1 MVKKWKK
8 TIAIGLIAVCLVS
21 SMSACNVRTAEAQ
34 TEKGTEDAPDTEIE
48 NGGEKENGEEAG
60 NGAEPGTVMGMEA
73 GTGSELN
80 AGEEMKDAAETKA
93 EGGSE
98 MESNV
103 EPGVESKAGAETG
116 GGAGTETK
124 AEMDINT
131 ENGDAAGSTIEAGKV
146 RNKKNNSQKD
156 STEPTVSEK
165 AGKKSESGKPLA
177 TPANSG
183 ALQVID
189 TQLCD
194 KNGNP
199 VQLRGISTHGLA
211 WFPEYVNNALFEQF
225 RNEWNVN
232 VMRLAMYTDENG
244 GYCAGGNQ
252 DELKKLVK
260 NGVKYATDNDMYVI
274 IDWHVLNDRDPNVH
288 IDDAK
293 AFFKEMSKEFA
304 GADNV
309 LYEICNEPNGQ
320 TSWNDIKLYADEI
333 IPIIRK
339 NDSDAIII
347 VGTPNWS
354 QYVDQAADDSIS
366 DYDNIMYALHF
377 YAATHK
383 EWLRDTMTKAIDQGL
398 PVFVTE
404 YGICDASGNGS
415 IDEAEANRWIETM
428 NDYGVSYVAWNLSNK
443 EETSSIISASCTKIS
458 DLKTSDL
465 SDSGKWLY
473 NMLTDKKNT
482 IGTPNNAK
490 RDTTADKSGKE
501 KQSKTDSDNR
511 KNKKDE
517 STTNNSSRTNSSKG
531 NSDAKTSNDWVVSAT
546 VNQNITVTATVSNE
560 WETEGKTYHQY
571 TVTIDN
577 ISSEKL
583 EKWMVTIKFN
593 EDITLE
599 NGWNGQM
606 TVKGKMLT
614 IEPVDYN
621 STIEAGASVTDIGF
635 IVHD

>member
-1 MVKKWKK
+1 MGKKWEKA
-8 TIAIGLIAVCLVS
+8 IAMGLLAVCLAS
-21 SMSACNVRTAEAQ
+21 SMSACNVRMAETQ
-34 TEKGTEDAPDTEIE
+34 VETQIGRGTEAAPDTEIE
-48 NGGEKENGEEAG
+48 TGGEKENGEEAG
-60 NGAEPGTVMGMEA
+60 SDVETKENETMDGGA
-73 GTGSELN
+73 GSELKS
-80 AGEEMKDAAETKA
+80 GEKLKDDAEAET
-93 EGGSE
+93 
-98 MESNV
+98 
-103 EPGVESKAGAETG
+103 
-116 GGAGTETK
+116 GAGTEGGAGEEGGTV
-124 AEMDINT
+124 T
-131 ENGDAAGSTIEAGKV
+131 ENGTETNAGIDMNTETGDDAGSKTGDGE
-146 RNKKNNSQKD
+146 
-156 STEPTVSEK
+156 T
-165 AGKKSESGKPLA
+165 LA

-183 ALQVID
+183 ALQVIG

-211 WFPEYVNNALFEQF
+211 WFPEYVSSELFEQF
-225 RNEWNVN
+225 RNEWNAN

-244 GYCAGGNQ
+244 GYCAGGDQ

-260 NGVKYATDNDMYVI
+260 NGVRYATDNDMYVI

-293 AFFKEMSKEFA
+293 AFFKEMSKEYA

-354 QYVDQAADDSIS
+354 QYVDQAADDPIS
-366 DYDNIMYALHF
+366 GYDNIMYALHF

-415 IDEAEANRWIETM
+415 IDEAEANRWVETM
-428 NDYGVSYVAWNLSNK
+428 DDYGVSYVAWNLSNK
-443 EETSSIISASCTKIS
+443 NETSSIISASCQKTS
-458 DLKTSDL
+458 NLETSDL

-473 NMLTDKKNT
+473 NMLTDKKRT
-482 IGTPNNAK
+482 AGASDNAK
-490 RDTTADKSGKE
+490 RDTTENKSGRKE
-501 KQSKTDSDNR
+501 QSKTDSDDHKN
-511 KNKKDE
+511 NKKDN
-517 STTNNSSRTNSSKG
+517 STINDSSNADSSKDNTDAKTAGDWLVSATG
-531 NSDAKTSNDWVVSAT
+531 NSDIDVT
-546 VNQNITVTATVSNE
+546 VTVSNQ
-560 WETEGKTYHQY
+560 WETEGKTYYQY
-571 TVTIDN
+571 TVSIDN

-583 EKWMVTIKFN
+583 EKWKVNIKFN
-593 EDITLE
+593 VDITFE

-606 TVKGKMLT
+606 TVKGKTLT

>member
-1 MVKKWKK
+1 MGKKWKK
-8 TIAIGLIAVCLVS
+8 TIVMGLLAVCLAS
-21 SMSACNVRTAEAQ
+21 SISACNGRTAEAQ
-34 TEKGTEDAPDTEIE
+34 TEKGTEKGTEAAPDTEME
-48 NGGEKENGEEAG
+48 TGGEKDNGEEIGSSVETKG
-60 NGAEPGTVMGMEA
+60 NETLDA
-73 GTGSELN
+73 GTGTDAGAGSELN
-80 AGEEMKDAAETKA
+80 AGEELKDDAEAK
-93 EGGSE
+93 
-98 MESNV
+98 N
-103 EPGVESKAGAETG
+103 
-116 GGAGTETK
+116 GTETK
-124 AEMDINT
+124 TGMDMNT
-131 ENGDAAGSTIEAGKV
+131 ETEDDAGSKTGDMETGAEA
-146 RNKKNNSQKD
+146 NSGEGAENGTD
-156 STEPTVSEK
+156 TEVG
-165 AGKKSESGKPLA
+165 AGSKTGDEETLA

-183 ALQVID
+183 ALQVIG

-211 WFPEYVNNALFEQF
+211 WFPEYVNNELFEQF

-244 GYCAGGNQ
+244 GYCVGGDQ
-252 DELKKLVK
+252 DELKKTVK
-260 NGVKYATDNDMYVI
+260 NGVRYATDNDMYVI

-293 AFFKEMSKEFA
+293 AFFKEMSKEYA

-354 QYVDQAADDSIS
+354 QYVDQAADDPIS
-366 DYDNIMYALHF
+366 GYDNIMYALHF

-383 EWLRDTMTKAIDQGL
+383 EWLRDTMTKAINQGL

-415 IDEAEANRWIETM
+415 IDEAEANRWVETM
-428 NDYGVSYVAWNLSNK
+428 DDYGVSYVAWNLSNK
-443 EETSSIISASCTKIS
+443 NETSSIISASCQ
-458 DLKTSDL
+458 KTSSLEISDL

-473 NMLTDKKNT
+473 NMLTDKKST
-482 IGTPNNAK
+482 AGTSDSTK
-490 RDTTADKSGKE
+490 RDTTADKSGRKE
-501 KQSKTDSDNR
+501 QGKTDSDDHK
-511 KNKKDE
+511 KNKKD
-517 STTNNSSRTNSSKG
+517 SGTTNNRSDTGSSKENTDAETAGDWLVSATG
-531 NSDAKTSNDWVVSAT
+531 NSDVDVTVT
-546 VNQNITVTATVSNE
+546 VNNQ
-560 WETEGKTYHQY
+560 WETEGKTYYQY
-571 TVTIDN
+571 TLSIANT
-577 ISSEKL
+577 SSEKL
-583 EKWMVTIKFN
+583 EKWKVNIKFN
-593 EDITLE
+593 VGIILE

-606 TVKGKMLT
+606 TVKGKALT

>member
-1 MVKKWKK
+1 MEKKWEKA
-8 TIAIGLIAVCLVS
+8 IAMGLLAVCLAS
-21 SMSACNVRTAEAQ
+21 SMSACNARMAETQ
-34 TEKGTEDAPDTEIE
+34 VETQIGRGTEAAPDTEIE
-48 NGGEKENGEEAG
+48 TGGEKENGEDAG
-60 NGAEPGTVMGMEA
+60 NDVETKENETMDGGAGP
-73 GTGSELN
+73 ELKS
-80 AGEEMKDAAETKA
+80 GEKLKDDAEAET
-93 EGGSE
+93 
-98 MESNV
+98 
-103 EPGVESKAGAETG
+103 
-116 GGAGTETK
+116 GAGTEGGAGEEGGTV
-124 AEMDINT
+124 T
-131 ENGDAAGSTIEAGKV
+131 ENGTETNVGIDMNTETGDDAGSKTGDGE
-146 RNKKNNSQKD
+146 
-156 STEPTVSEK
+156 T
-165 AGKKSESGKPLA
+165 LA

-183 ALQVID
+183 VLQVIG

-211 WFPEYVNNALFEQF
+211 WFPEYVDSELFEQF
-225 RNEWNVN
+225 RNEWNAN

-244 GYCAGGNQ
+244 GYCAGGDQ

-260 NGVKYATDNDMYVI
+260 NGVRYATDNDMYVI

-293 AFFKEMSKEFA
+293 AFFKEMSKEYA

-354 QYVDQAADDSIS
+354 QYVDQAADDPIS
-366 DYDNIMYALHF
+366 GYDNIMYALHF

-415 IDEAEANRWIETM
+415 IDEAEANRWVETM
-428 NDYGVSYVAWNLSNK
+428 DDYGVSYVAWNLSNK
-443 EETSSIISASCTKIS
+443 NETSSIISASCQKTS
-458 DLKTSDL
+458 NLETSDL

-473 NMLTDKKNT
+473 NMLTDKKRT
-482 IGTPNNAK
+482 AGASDNAK
-490 RDTTADKSGKE
+490 RDTTENKSGRKE
-501 KQSKTDSDNR
+501 QSKNDSDDHKN
-511 KNKKDE
+511 NKKDN
-517 STTNNSSRTNSSKG
+517 STINDSSNADSSKDNTDAKTVGDWLVSATG
-531 NSDAKTSNDWVVSAT
+531 NSDIDVT
-546 VNQNITVTATVSNE
+546 VTVSNQ
-560 WETEGKTYHQY
+560 WETEGKTYYQY
-571 TVTIDN
+571 MVSIDN
-577 ISSEKL
+577 VSSEKL
-583 EKWMVTIKFN
+583 EKWKVNIKFN
-593 EDITLE
+593 VDITFE

-606 TVKGKMLT
+606 TVKGKTLT
-614 IEPVDYN
+614 IESVDYN

>member
-1 MVKKWKK
+1 MGKKWEKA
-8 TIAIGLIAVCLVS
+8 IAMGLLAVCLAS
-21 SMSACNVRTAEAQ
+21 SMSACNVRMAETQ
-34 TEKGTEDAPDTEIE
+34 VETQIERGTEAALDTEIE
-48 NGGEKENGEEAG
+48 TGGEKENGEEAG
-60 NGAEPGTVMGMEA
+60 NDVETKENETMDGGA
-73 GTGSELN
+73 GSEL
-80 AGEEMKDAAETKA
+80 KDDAET
-93 EGGSE
+93 E
-98 MESNV
+98 N
-103 EPGVESKAGAETG
+103 
-116 GGAGTETK
+116 GTETN
-124 AEMDINT
+124 AGIDMNT
-131 ENGDAAGSTIEAGKV
+131 ETGDDAGSKNGDGET
-146 RNKKNNSQKD
+146 
-156 STEPTVSEK
+156 
-165 AGKKSESGKPLA
+165 LA

-183 ALQVID
+183 ALQVIG

-211 WFPEYVNNALFEQF
+211 WFPEYVNSELFEQF
-225 RNEWNVN
+225 HNEWNAN

-244 GYCAGGNQ
+244 GYCAGGDQ

-260 NGVKYATDNDMYVI
+260 NGVRYATDNDMYVI

-293 AFFKEMSKEFA
+293 AFFKEMSKEYA

-354 QYVDQAADDSIS
+354 QYVDQAADDPIS
-366 DYDNIMYALHF
+366 GYDNIMYTLHF

-415 IDEAEANRWIETM
+415 IDETEANRWVETM
-428 NDYGVSYVAWNLSNK
+428 DDYGVSYVAWNLSNK
-443 EETSSIISASCTKIS
+443 NETSSIISASCQKTS
-458 DLKTSDL
+458 NLETSDL

-473 NMLTDKKNT
+473 NMLTGKKST
-482 IGTPNNAK
+482 AGASDNAK
-490 RDTTADKSGKE
+490 RDTTENKSGRKE
-501 KQSKTDSDNR
+501 QSKNDSDDHKN
-511 KNKKDE
+511 NKKDN
-517 STTNNSSRTNSSKG
+517 STINDSSNAGSSKDNTDAKTAGDWLVSATG
-531 NSDAKTSNDWVVSAT
+531 NSDIDVT
-546 VNQNITVTATVSNE
+546 VAVSNQ
-560 WETEGKTYHQY
+560 WETEGKTYYQY
-571 TVTIDN
+571 TVSIDN

-583 EKWMVTIKFN
+583 KKWKANIKFN
-593 EDITLE
+593 VDITFE

-606 TVKGKMLT
+606 TVKGKTLA

>member
-1 MVKKWKK
+1 METGV
-8 TIAIGLIAVCLVS
+8 
-21 SMSACNVRTAEAQ
+21 EA
-34 TEKGTEDAPDTEIE
+34 
-48 NGGEKENGEEAG
+48 NRGEK
-60 NGAEPGTVMGMEA
+60 AETGA
-73 GTGSELN
+73 GTGD
-80 AGEEMKDAAETKA
+80 GET
-93 EGGSE
+93 
-98 MESNV
+98 
-103 EPGVESKAGAETG
+103 
-116 GGAGTETK
+116 
-124 AEMDINT
+124 
-131 ENGDAAGSTIEAGKV
+131 
-146 RNKKNNSQKD
+146 
-156 STEPTVSEK
+156 
-165 AGKKSESGKPLA
+165 LA

-183 ALQVID
+183 ALQVIG

-211 WFPEYVNNALFEQF
+211 WFPEYVNSELFEQF
-225 RNEWNVN
+225 RNEWNAN

-244 GYCAGGNQ
+244 GYCAGGDQ

-260 NGVKYATDNDMYVI
+260 NGVRYATDNDMYVI
-274 IDWHVLNDRDPNVH
+274 IDWHVLNDRDPNAH

-293 AFFKEMSKEFA
+293 AFFKEMSKEYA

-354 QYVDQAADDSIS
+354 QYVDQAADDPIS
-366 DYDNIMYALHF
+366 GYDNIMYALHF

-383 EWLRDTMTKAIDQGL
+383 EWLRNTMTKAIDQGL

-415 IDEAEANRWIETM
+415 IDEAEANRWVETM
-428 NDYGVSYVAWNLSNK
+428 DDYGVSYVAWNLSNK
-443 EETSSIISASCTKIS
+443 NETSSIISASCQKTS
-458 DLKTSDL
+458 NLETSDL

-473 NMLTDKKNT
+473 NMLTGKKST
-482 IGTPNNAK
+482 AGASDNAK
-490 RDTTADKSGKE
+490 RDTTENKSGRKE
-501 KQSKTDSDNR
+501 QSKNDSDDHKN
-511 KNKKDE
+511 NKKDS
-517 STTNNSSRTNSSKG
+517 STTNNSSDTSSSKDNTDAKTAGDWLVSATG
-531 NSDAKTSNDWVVSAT
+531 NSDIDVT
-546 VNQNITVTATVSNE
+546 VAVSNQ
-560 WETEGKTYHQY
+560 WETEGKTYYQY
-571 TVTIDN
+571 TVSIDN

-583 EKWMVTIKFN
+583 KKWKANIKFN
-593 EDITLE
+593 VDITFE

-606 TVKGKMLT
+606 TVKGKTLT

>member
-1 MVKKWKK
+1 MGKKWKK
-8 TIAIGLIAVCLVS
+8 AIMMGLLAVCLAS
-21 SMSACNVRTAEAQ
+21 SMSACNVRRAEAQ
-34 TEKGTEDAPDTEIE
+34 VEAGTEKGTEDASDTEI
-48 NGGEKENGEEAG
+48 GGEKENGEEAG
-60 NGAEPGTVMGMEA
+60 SDVETKDDETLDAGA
-73 GTGSELN
+73 GSKLK
-80 AGEEMKDAAETKA
+80 AGEELKDDAEAKA

-98 MESNV
+98 MES
-103 EPGVESKAGAETG
+103 GVETGVEESGGEKAENR
-116 GGAGTETK
+116 AGTEV
-124 AEMDINT
+124 
-131 ENGDAAGSTIEAGKV
+131 GAGSKTGDGKTG
-146 RNKKNNSQKD
+146 NKKNNSKNK
-156 STEPTVSEK
+156 STESATSEK
-165 AGKKSESGKPLA
+165 TGKKSENGKSLA
-177 TPANSG
+177 TPTNSG
-183 ALQVID
+183 ALQVIG

-211 WFPEYVNNALFEQF
+211 WFPEYVNNELFEQF

-244 GYCAGGNQ
+244 GYCAGGDQ

-260 NGVKYATDNDMYVI
+260 NGVRYATDNDMYVI

-293 AFFKEMSKEFA
+293 AFFKEMSKEYA
-304 GADNV
+304 SADNV

-339 NDSDAIII
+339 NDSNAIII

-354 QYVDQAADDSIS
+354 QYVDQAADNPIS
-366 DYDNIMYALHF
+366 GYDNIMYALHF

-415 IDEAEANRWIETM
+415 IDEAEANRWVETM
-428 NDYGVSYVAWNLSNK
+428 DDYGVSYVAWNLSNK
-443 EETSSIISASCTKIS
+443 NETSSIISASCQKTS
-458 DLKTSDL
+458 SLETSDL

-473 NMLTDKKNT
+473 NMLTGKKST
-482 IGTPNNAK
+482 TGTSDNAK
-490 RDTTADKSGKE
+490 SDTTAGKSGK
-501 KQSKTDSDNR
+501 KQSKTDSDDHKN
-511 KNKKDE
+511 NKKDS
-517 STTNNSSRTNSSKG
+517 STTNNSSDAGSSKDNTDAKTAGDWLVSATG
-531 NSDAKTSNDWVVSAT
+531 NSDIDVT
-546 VNQNITVTATVSNE
+546 VTVSNQ
-560 WETEGKTYHQY
+560 WETEGKTYYQY
-571 TVTIDN
+571 TLSIANT
-577 ISSEKL
+577 SSEKL
-583 EKWMVTIKFN
+583 EKWKVNIKFN
-593 EDITLE
+593 IDITLE
-599 NGWNGQM
+599 NNWNGQM
-606 TVKGKMLT
+606 TVKGKTLT

>member
-1 MVKKWKK
+1 
-8 TIAIGLIAVCLVS
+8 
-21 SMSACNVRTAEAQ
+21 MSACNVRMAETQ
-34 TEKGTEDAPDTEIE
+34 VETQIERGTEAAPDTEIE
-48 NGGEKENGEEAG
+48 TGGEKENGEEAG
-60 NGAEPGTVMGMEA
+60 NDVETKENETMDGGAGSELKDDAETENGTETNAGIDMNTETGDDAGSKTGDVETEVEANSGEKAETGA
-73 GTGSELN
+73 GTGD
-80 AGEEMKDAAETKA
+80 GET
-93 EGGSE
+93 
-98 MESNV
+98 
-103 EPGVESKAGAETG
+103 
-116 GGAGTETK
+116 
-124 AEMDINT
+124 
-131 ENGDAAGSTIEAGKV
+131 
-146 RNKKNNSQKD
+146 
-156 STEPTVSEK
+156 
-165 AGKKSESGKPLA
+165 LA

-183 ALQVID
+183 ALQVIG

-211 WFPEYVNNALFEQF
+211 WFPEYVNSELFEQF
-225 RNEWNVN
+225 RNEWNAN

-244 GYCAGGNQ
+244 GYCAGGDQ

-260 NGVKYATDNDMYVI
+260 NGVRYATDNDMYVI

-293 AFFKEMSKEFA
+293 AFFKEMSKEYA

-354 QYVDQAADDSIS
+354 QYVDQAADNPIS
-366 DYDNIMYALHF
+366 GYDNIMYALHF

-415 IDEAEANRWIETM
+415 IDEAEANRWVETM
-428 NDYGVSYVAWNLSNK
+428 DDYGVSYVAWNLSNK
-443 EETSSIISASCTKIS
+443 NETSSIISASCPKTS
-458 DLKTSDL
+458 NLETSDL

-473 NMLTDKKNT
+473 NMLTDKKRT
-482 IGTPNNAK
+482 AGASDNAK
-490 RDTTADKSGKE
+490 RDTTENKSGRKE
-501 KQSKTDSDNR
+501 QSKNDSDDHKN
-511 KNKKDE
+511 NKKDN
-517 STTNNSSRTNSSKG
+517 STINDSSNADSSKDNTDAKTVGDWLVSATG
-531 NSDAKTSNDWVVSAT
+531 NSDIDVT
-546 VNQNITVTATVSNE
+546 VTVSNQ
-560 WETEGKTYHQY
+560 WETEGKTYYQY
-571 TVTIDN
+571 TVSIDN

-583 EKWMVTIKFN
+583 EKWKVNIKFN
-593 EDITLE
+593 VDITFE

-606 TVKGKMLT
+606 TVKGKTLT

-621 STIEAGASVTDIGF
+621 STIEAGAGVTDIGF

>member
-1 MVKKWKK
+1 MGKKWKK
-8 TIAIGLIAVCLVS
+8 TIVMGLLAVCLAS
-21 SMSACNVRTAEAQ
+21 SISACNGRTAEAQ
-34 TEKGTEDAPDTEIE
+34 TEKGTEKGTEAAPDTEME
-48 NGGEKENGEEAG
+48 TGGEKDNGEEIGSSVETKG
-60 NGAEPGTVMGMEA
+60 NETLDA
-73 GTGSELN
+73 GTGTDAGAGSELN
-80 AGEEMKDAAETKA
+80 AGEELKDDAEAK
-93 EGGSE
+93 
-98 MESNV
+98 N
-103 EPGVESKAGAETG
+103 
-116 GGAGTETK
+116 GTETK
-124 AEMDINT
+124 TGMDMNT
-131 ENGDAAGSTIEAGKV
+131 ETEDDAGSKTGDEE
-146 RNKKNNSQKD
+146 
-156 STEPTVSEK
+156 T
-165 AGKKSESGKPLA
+165 LA

-183 ALQVID
+183 ALQVIG

-211 WFPEYVNNALFEQF
+211 WFPEYVNNELFEQF

-244 GYCAGGNQ
+244 GYCAGGDQ

-260 NGVKYATDNDMYVI
+260 NGVRYATDNDMYVI
-274 IDWHVLNDRDPNVH
+274 IDWHVLNDKDPNVH

-293 AFFKEMSKEFA
+293 AFFKEMSKEYA

-320 TSWNDIKLYADEI
+320 TNWNDIKLYADEI

-354 QYVDQAADDSIS
+354 QYVDQAAADPIS
-366 DYDNIMYALHF
+366 GYDNIMYALHF

-383 EWLRDTMTKAIDQGL
+383 EWLRDTMTKVIDQGL

-415 IDEAEANRWIETM
+415 IDEAEANRWVETM
-428 NDYGVSYVAWNLSNK
+428 DDYGVSYVAWNLSNK
-443 EETSSIISASCTKIS
+443 NETSSIISASCKKTS
-458 DLKTSDL
+458 NLETSDL

-473 NMLTDKKNT
+473 NMLTGKKST
-482 IGTPNNAK
+482 AGTSDNAK
-490 RDTTADKSGKE
+490 SDTTADKSGRKE
-501 KQSKTDSDNR
+501 QSKTDSDDHKN
-511 KNKKDE
+511 NKKD
-517 STTNNSSRTNSSKG
+517 SGTTNNRSDTGSSKENTDAETAGDWLVSATG
-531 NSDAKTSNDWVVSAT
+531 NSDVDVTVT
-546 VNQNITVTATVSNE
+546 VNNQ
-560 WETEGKTYHQY
+560 WETEGKTYYQY
-571 TVTIDN
+571 TLSIANT
-577 ISSEKL
+577 SSEKL
-583 EKWMVTIKFN
+583 EKWKVNIKFN
-593 EDITLE
+593 VDIILE

-606 TVKGKMLT
+606 TVKGKALT